1 MFRDHLIVSAS
12 SSFLNCGDSPYCDLV
27 WAGMD
32 TASAAGYCPRIP
44 SDDKTIGWLANRFA
58 PTQSSI
64 YSRAQF
70 NRRVQRSGET
80 YLQFVTELLTL
91 CPKCSYPRDII
102 DHLIRDRFIAGM
114 LMSASVSSF
123 FKPDSLL
130 TTHSISLRVSKELRA
145 SHPCLQMGRRQQP
158 RCIRCRG
165 VVRLNSRD
173 VRR

>member
-64 YSRAQF
+64 YSSAQF

-80 YLQFVTELLTL
+80 CLPLLAELCILAS
-91 CPKCSYPRDII
+91 KGSYPNNII
-102 DHLIRDRFIAGM
+102 PQMMRERFVPG
-114 LMSASVSSF
+114 LPMSA
-123 FKPDSLL
+123 
-130 TTHSISLRVSKELRA
+130 
-145 SHPCLQMGRRQQP
+145 
-158 RCIRCRG
+158 
-165 VVRLNSRD
+165 D
-173 VRR
+173 VRRFFFYNTRS